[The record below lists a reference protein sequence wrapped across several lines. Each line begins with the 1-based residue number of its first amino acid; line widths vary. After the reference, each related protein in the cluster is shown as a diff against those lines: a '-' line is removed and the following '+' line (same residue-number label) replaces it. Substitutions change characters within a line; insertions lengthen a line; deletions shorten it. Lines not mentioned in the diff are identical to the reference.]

1 VEGGAASCGGPSV
14 LNERPGTAL
23 SGVGGAGGAGGAAPA
38 AASRRPLPLGTPRM
52 FGSFGRLGA
61 GPGLAAG
68 GDAGVEGGGVFGEAL
83 CEPHNAAWS
92 PAEKALFRA
101 AARGEAAQRAAAQ
114 RSAEAAARA
123 AAAKRAAAGPRAA
136 APAVEREIP
145 RHLVTTREVPAGWQ
159 GGAEFTVLARLARA
173 RGMELE
179 HSLARLVAPAA
190 PRAAPP
196 AVAAAE
202 HPDQEWHPRALRPL
216 PHVPRRMA
224 LHGAAAPQGE
234 GRAAGAGGEAGLD
247 TGGGEGGRRA
257 GLVDA
262 EAAATWAKLL
272 QLYKRAEGGPGIRGW
287 RGNLEFRPEALELA
301 RLLAALGLDAPGAAL
316 TPRDFVARLAGTAA
330 PCRPESPAAAGAP
343 RDGGGAPARDGGGA
357 GAAQPPAPPT
367 PPAAG
372 AADAAEG
379 SPRDGGG
386 GARADGAAA
395 SGARDEAAAADAPPG
410 CETGPAAAADAA
422 GCDGLLPAGA
432 PGGAAEPAWIL
443 RRVTIAQEE
452 GGVAARAPDPPGQ
465 LGAAGTRGPA
475 RDAAAGGAA
484 PPAGGAAPPATAG
497 STGSAGSAGSAGRQW
512 LLRGAPD
519 VAERQPS
526 QSRAAELLPGLS
538 LAARAAACRLEAV
551 EGGGA
556 GSRGA
561 PDPARS
567 ARSVGVAV
575 ARLQG
580 AAALREDALR
590 RLCAGGAAPSPR
602 LASREASPRGAGGTP
617 GTPRQPFPPPSPRS
631 PAWVFSPRALAADAP
646 ALRATAPSLAAPRGS
661 PGHSPERFKRE
672 CLRFLAEREAR
683 AGFIPPPGE
692 GKSTLLARTTRPSVC
707 KPAAALRNGPVRG
720 SKQWG
725 SATSTPLGAQEGHRI
740 GAGSELASTA

>member
-1 VEGGAASCGGPSV
+1 MPS
-14 LNERPGTAL
+14 
-23 SGVGGAGGAGGAAPA
+23 
-38 AASRRPLPLGTPRM
+38 
-52 FGSFGRLGA
+52 
-61 GPGLAAG
+61 
-68 GDAGVEGGGVFGEAL
+68 
-83 CEPHNAAWS
+83 W
-92 PAEKALFRA
+92 
-101 AARGEAAQRAAAQ
+101 
-114 RSAEAAARA
+114 
-123 AAAKRAAAGPRAA
+123 
-136 APAVEREIP
+136 
-145 RHLVTTREVPAGWQ
+145 WQ

-190 PRAAPP
+190 PRGALP

-202 HPDQEWHPRALRPL
+202 HPDQEWHSRALRPL

-224 LHGAAAPQGE
+224 LHGAAIPEGE
-234 GRAAGAGGEAGLD
+234 GRAAGAGAEAGPD
-247 TGGGEGGRRA
+247 AGGGEGGRRA

-287 RGNLEFRPEALELA
+287 RGNLEFRPEALELE

-330 PCRPESPAAAGAP
+330 PCRPEPLAAAEAP

-357 GAAQPPAPPT
+357 GEAQPPAPP
-367 PPAAG
+367 AAG
-372 AADAAEG
+372 AAGAAEGSPRDGGGGEG

-395 SGARDEAAAADAPPG
+395 SGARDEAATAAAPPG
-410 CETGPAAAADAA
+410 RERGPAAAAAAA
-422 GCDGLLPAGA
+422 GRNGLPPAGA
-432 PGGAAEPAWIL
+432 PGGAAEPAWV

-452 GGVAARAPDPPGQ
+452 GGGAARAPNPPGQ
-465 LGAAGTRGPA
+465 LGAAGTRGA
-475 RDAAAGGAA
+475 ERGGAA
-484 PPAGGAAPPATAG
+484 AGAAPPATA
-497 STGSAGSAGSAGRQW
+497 GSAGSAGSAGRQW
-512 LLRGAPD
+512 LLRGAPGA
-519 VAERQPS
+519 AERQPS

-551 EGGGA
+551 EGGRA

-580 AAALREDALR
+580 ATALREDALR
-590 RLCAGGAAPSPR
+590 RLGAGGAAPSPR
-602 LASREASPRGAGGTP
+602 LASRGASPRGAGATP
-617 GTPRQPFPPPSPRS
+617 GTPWQPFSPPSPRS
-631 PAWVFSPRALAADAP
+631 PARVFSPRALAADAP

-683 AGFIPPPGE
+683 AGVIPPPGE
-692 GKSTLLARTTRPSVC
+692 GKSTSLARTTRPSVR

-725 SATSTPLGAQEGHRI
+725 SATSTPPGTQEGHRI